1 MRLSLD
7 LLPAEYRRDTDE
19 IPCLQIVYAIVP
31 YVSRMRVVSDES
43 HHLVCQGT
51 KNMQNYNKF
60 IKYAIKFRF
69 LLTKVHKKIS
79 NMGKICFVP

>member
-31 YVSRMRVVSDES
+31 YVSRM
-43 HHLVCQGT
+43 
-51 KNMQNYNKF
+51 
-60 IKYAIKFRF
+60 
-69 LLTKVHKKIS
+69 
-79 NMGKICFVP
+79 